1 MRPPLHCL
9 STSSRTPAGWASQ
22 RICPVHRPEAPAAR
36 ACACESAHAMAAP
49 DAAVAWDDEELSASP
64 ISLGE
69 ADRIA
74 TSLRQLANKV
84 RA

>member
-1 MRPPLHCL
+1 
-9 STSSRTPAGWASQ
+9 
-22 RICPVHRPEAPAAR
+22 
-36 ACACESAHAMAAP
+36 MAAP
-49 DAAVAWDDEELSASP
+49 DAAAAAAWDDEAVSASP
-64 ISLGE
+64 VSLGE